1 MNTVTYNLGTKVL
14 QLSGMEAGG
23 IRKFSDPY
31 IEPESPSQYLGR
43 QELGVED
50 QSEVRQELG
59 WDNQELGK
67 LKRVQGREA
76 RQTICEV
83 TSS

>member
-1 MNTVTYNLGTKVL
+1 M
-14 QLSGMEAGG
+14 
-23 IRKFSDPY
+23 
-31 IEPESPSQYLGR
+31 
-43 QELGVED
+43 ED
-50 QSEVRQELG
+50 QSEVRQEVG

-67 LKRVQGREA
+67 LQRVQGREA